1 LKIETRCFF
10 TVEDVLFI
18 DDASEGAYDGGAMYV
33 GVNEVDVHAATVPVR
48 DVFVEDMLVMWCLAG
63 FLLGS

>member
-1 LKIETRCFF
+1 M
-10 TVEDVLFI
+10 LFI